1 MIKPHVLKSFCKLN
15 VLLNSFFLIDRNKS
29 NNSFV
34 FLSTVAYYTDISC
47 LGGVFAKNTSRET
60 KNFGERNLVSGL
72 VFFAN
77 TPPKHAI
84 SV

>member
-29 NNSFV
+29 NNCFV
-34 FLSTVAYYTDISC
+34 FLST
-47 LGGVFAKNTSRET
+47 AKNTSGET
-60 KNFGERNLVSGL
+60 KNFGKRNLVSGL

-77 TPPKHAI
+77 TPPKHDI